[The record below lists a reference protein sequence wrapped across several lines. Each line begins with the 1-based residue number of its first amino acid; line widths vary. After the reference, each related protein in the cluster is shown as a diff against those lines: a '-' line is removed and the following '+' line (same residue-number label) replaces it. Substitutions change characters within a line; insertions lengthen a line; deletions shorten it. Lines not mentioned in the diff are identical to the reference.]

1 MAGGLL
7 GSYERVSVGTG
18 DPAALVVQLFD
29 GAQRFLGRARRAAS
43 VGNQAE
49 FAYALSRAHAIL
61 AELSNVLDLE
71 QGGEVAETLHR
82 LYDFMLRHLTE
93 GLAQKSPVHVER
105 VAAILEPLREAF
117 DGARAG

>member
-1 MAGGLL
+1 MAGSLL

-18 DPAALVVQLFD
+18 DPAALVIQLFD
-29 GAQRFLGRARRAAS
+29 GAQRFLARARRAAL

-49 FAYALSRAHAIL
+49 FAYTLSRAHAII
-61 AELSNVLDLE
+61 AELSNVLDRE
-71 QGGEVAETLHR
+71 QGGEVAENLHG

-93 GLAQKSPVHVER
+93 GLVQKSPAHVER
-105 VAAILEPLREAF
+105 VVAILEPLREAF